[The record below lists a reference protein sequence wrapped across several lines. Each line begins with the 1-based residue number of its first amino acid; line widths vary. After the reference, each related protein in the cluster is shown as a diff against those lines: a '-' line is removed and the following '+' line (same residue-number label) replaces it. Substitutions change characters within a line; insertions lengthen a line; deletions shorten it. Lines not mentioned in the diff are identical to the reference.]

1 MYFHYKTDNTKQL
14 KREGQFYR
22 IFPNTFP
29 TTDAI
34 SELKKY
40 NTIVTNH

>member
-1 MYFHYKTDNTKQL
+1 MCFHYKTDNTKQL

-22 IFPNTFP
+22 IFPNTS